1 VRIRA
6 AIAAALTVAGAV
18 SVLAACSP
26 VVAMDPAEAAADPAC
41 AAVTVRLPDEI
52 AGFAKRET
60 NAQATGAWGDPTVAL
75 LHCGVETPA
84 PTSDLPCVSVP
95 SDAGASVDWLVDDA
109 EDPVFKFTAYGRS
122 PSVSVVVDYSKVS
135 GTDVLEAIDQAVATL
150 PQVGACVGIDDVVP
164 TATPAP

>member
-1 VRIRA
+1 ML
-6 AIAAALTVAGAV
+6 AAAVAA
-18 SVLAACSP
+18 SAALALSGCAP
-26 VVAMDPAEAAADPAC
+26 IVAMDPAASAGDPAC

-75 LHCGVETPA
+75 LHCGVDTPA

-95 SDAGASVDWLVDDA
+95 GDVNGEVDWLVDDS
-109 EDPVFKFTAYGRS
+109 EDPTYKFTAYGRS

-135 GTDVLEAIDQAVATL
+135 GTDVLQAIDQAVATL
-150 PQVGACVGIDDVVP
+150 PKVGACVGIDDVLP
-164 TATPAP
+164 TATPAPEPTHDH